1 MLPVIIFLS
10 RSLVQSPKAHI
21 LAALFHFCFWKCQMP
36 VFRSYCY
43 MKGCKRSSG
52 NPFRGNDL
60 TALLGQL
67 AQHSHSVGGGH
78 WFTDAEDHYNA
89 NKVMNWL
96 AHHAW
101 QPEEYEE
108 EDADRVAAKPPHLMA
123 RSPRRSRSR
132 SPRRSSASSHAMNC
146 YWKAWQNYQAKC
158 SSAARD
164 FENDVEGLFQ

>member
-1 MLPVIIFLS
+1 MLHVIIFLS

-43 MKGCKRSSG
+43 MKGCKRCSAK
-52 NPFRGNDL
+52 PFSGNDL
-60 TALLGQL
+60 GALLGQL
-67 AQHSHSVGGGH
+67 AQHSSSVGGEH
-78 WFTDAEDHYNA
+78 WFTDVEDNYNA
-89 NKVMNWL
+89 KHVMGWL

-101 QPEEYEE
+101 KEEYEE
-108 EDADRVAAKPPHLMA
+108 EDADRVAATPPHLMA

-164 FENDVEGLFQ
+164 FENEVEGLFQ